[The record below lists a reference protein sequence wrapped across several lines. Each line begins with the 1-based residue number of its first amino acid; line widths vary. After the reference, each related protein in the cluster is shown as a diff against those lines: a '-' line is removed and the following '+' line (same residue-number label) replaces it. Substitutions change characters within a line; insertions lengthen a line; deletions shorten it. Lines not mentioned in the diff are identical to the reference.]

1 MRNRIASLGLGKT
14 VALITFIVLTL
25 TILIYG
31 VIALVL
37 NYLIDYQPTLAGLI
51 FPVITPL
58 IITPFVSAFFVKLIL
73 KLHRLEGE
81 VRELATDDAL
91 TGLLNRRTFLSAT
104 ELMMNE
110 ALRHKTQFA
119 VILLDLDHFKK
130 VNDTYGHIAGDE
142 VLRAV
147 GTICKKQ
154 PRKSDVVGRYGGEE
168 IIFFL
173 PNCDEDNAIA
183 LCDRIHQAIRTTFV
197 PFQENTITLTT
208 SIGIYIHSDGDKT
221 GDGNL
226 RSLDYFINL
235 ADLALY
241 EAKDKGRNQ
250 TCIYRDGGNT
260 TQPDL
265 F

>member
-1 MRNRIASLGLGKT
+1 MRDRIASLGLWKT
-14 VALITFIVLTL
+14 VAVITAVVSTSTL
-25 TILIYG
+25 VVYG
-31 VIALVL
+31 VIALTL
-37 NYLIDYQPTLAGLI
+37 HSLIGYQPSLIGLI
-51 FPVITPL
+51 FPVVTPL
-58 IITPFVSAFFVKLIL
+58 VISPFISVFFVRLIL
-73 KLHRLEGE
+73 KLHTLEQE

-91 TGLLNRRTFLSAT
+91 TGLLNRRTFLAAT

-119 VILLDLDHFKK
+119 VLLLDLDHFKK
-130 VNDTYGHIAGDE
+130 INDTHGHIAGDE
-142 VLRAV
+142 VLRAI
-147 GTICKKQ
+147 GAICKKQ

-183 LCDRIHQAIRTTFV
+183 LCDRLHQAIRTTSV
-197 PFQENTITLTT
+197 LFQDKTISITG
-208 SIGIYIHSDGDKT
+208 SIGIYVHSDDYKT

-226 RSLDYFINL
+226 QGLDYFINL

-250 TCIYRDGGNT
+250 TCIYRDPH
-260 TQPDL
+260 QEAL

>member
-1 MRNRIASLGLGKT
+1 MRNRIASLGLIKT
-14 VALITFIVLTL
+14 VALITVIVCTL
-25 TILIYG
+25 TIVIYG

-37 NYLIDYQPTLAGLI
+37 NYFVGYQPTLVGLI

-58 IITPFVSAFFVKLIL
+58 VITPIVSVFFVNLIL

-91 TGLLNRRTFLSAT
+91 TGLLNRRTFLTAT

-119 VILLDLDHFKK
+119 VALLDLDFFKAI
-130 VNDTYGHIAGDE
+130 NDTYGHVAGDE
-142 VLRAV
+142 VLRTIGA
-147 GTICKKQ
+147 ICKKL

-168 IIFFL
+168 FIFFL
-173 PNCDEDNAIA
+173 PNCDENNART
-183 LCDRIHQAIRTTFV
+183 LCDRLHQAIRTTSV
-197 PFQENTITLTT
+197 VFQDNTISITG
-208 SIGIYIHSDGDKT
+208 SIGVFVHSGGEISHT
-221 GDGNL
+221 GNL
-226 RSLDYFINL
+226 QGLDHFINL
-235 ADLALY
+235 ADIALY
-241 EAKDKGRNQ
+241 EAKDRGRNQ
-250 TCIYRDGGNT
+250 TCIYRDDDGS